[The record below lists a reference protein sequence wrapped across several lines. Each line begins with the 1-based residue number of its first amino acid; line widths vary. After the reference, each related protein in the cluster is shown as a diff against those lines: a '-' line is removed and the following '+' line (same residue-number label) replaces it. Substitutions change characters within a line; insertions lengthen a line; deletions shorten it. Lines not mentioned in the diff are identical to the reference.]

1 MNVPRQ
7 PVAEERA
14 AGLLDS
20 SARPLENV
28 EDLLMRTRVDLA
40 ELKRTGAQASLAE
53 LLADATKLK
62 SEVEQLARRRLR
74 VGERYRFPWNSH
86 RS

>member
-7 PVAEERA
+7 RVADERA

-28 EDLLMRTRVDLA
+28 EDLLMRTRVELA

-53 LLADATKLK
+53 LLADASQLK
-62 SEVEQLARRRLR
+62 SEVEQLAGRRRR
-74 VGERYRFPWNSH
+74 AGERYRFPWNSH
-86 RS
+86 TS

>member
-14 AGLLDS
+14 AGLLDI
-20 SARPLENV
+20 SARLLENV

-53 LLADATKLK
+53 LLADASQLK
-62 SEVEQLARRRLR
+62 SEVERLARRRR
-74 VGERYRFPWNSH
+74 RAGERHRFLWNSH

>member
-7 PVAEERA
+7 RVADERA

-40 ELKRTGAQASLAE
+40 ELKRTGAQA
-53 LLADATKLK
+53 
-62 SEVEQLARRRLR
+62 
-74 VGERYRFPWNSH
+74 N
-86 RS
+86 